1 MYKRQTPIHLGTGS
15 SQYRWKSDGCCGN
28 VDLHPNCVCSICAVP
43 GNRILDVYKRQGY
56 YIAVGRGCDVD
67 KPRNLAKSVTVE

>member
-1 MYKRQTPIHLGTGS
+1 MKSYLSARSLQFGGTPIHLGTGS

-43 GNRILDVYKRQGY
+43 GNRIFE
-56 YIAVGRGCDVD
+56 
-67 KPRNLAKSVTVE
+67 VEEESD